1 MNAPAILLVTDR
13 DGVRGFVDV
22 GDDGWTPSSPAT
34 LIQLSDGGSVRVPTS
49 LLTAL
54 DEVNYFLSCSLAD
67 LLNPDDI
74 PPPEPVAAKPV
85 AARPVAAQP
94 VAARPVAARPVAAQ
108 PVAAQP
114 VAAQPVAAQPV
125 AAQPVAVQEVAAVQ
139 AVEAADS
146 LTSEVVSEDSLTAQP
161 IEPSGPSV
169 SAGNAAEEGPQTLVA
184 GRNLRVRQ
192 HVRARTEQVD
202 VSLLHEDLEVTRVA
216 VDRIVDGPV
225 PPRQEGDVT
234 IYSVL
239 EEVLVVEKRLVVRE
253 ELHVRVRRSERV
265 ETRQV
270 DLQNEELA
278 VEEQTAVRPAPGPP
292 AGRPT
297 PPPIR
302 RSEG

>member
-22 GDDGWTPSSPAT
+22 GDDGWTPSSSET

-74 PPPEPVAAKPV
+74 PPPEPAKPVAAKPV
-85 AARPVAAQP
+85 AAKPVIAAQAVIAAQP
-94 VAARPVAARPVAAQ
+94 VAA
-108 PVAAQP
+108 
-114 VAAQPVAAQPV
+114 
-125 AAQPVAVQEVAAVQ
+125 E
-139 AVEAADS
+139 S
-146 LTSEVVSEDSLTAQP
+146 LTAEAVAEDSLTAQS
-161 IEPSGPSV
+161 ITDGADGADGDDRAEDDDGPR
-169 SAGNAAEEGPQTLVA
+169 TLVA

-192 HVRARTEQVD
+192 QVRGRSEQVE

-270 DLQNEELA
+270 ELHNEELA

-292 AGRPT
+292 GPPGPPVGGRRT

>member
-22 GDDGWTPSSPAT
+22 GDDGWTPSSSET

-74 PPPEPVAAKPV
+74 PPPEPAKPVAAKPV
-85 AARPVAAQP
+85 AAQPVIAAQAVIAAQP
-94 VAARPVAARPVAAQ
+94 VAA
-108 PVAAQP
+108 
-114 VAAQPVAAQPV
+114 
-125 AAQPVAVQEVAAVQ
+125 E
-139 AVEAADS
+139 S
-146 LTSEVVSEDSLTAQP
+146 LTAEAVAEDSLTAQS
-161 IEPSGPSV
+161 IADDAEDEDGPR
-169 SAGNAAEEGPQTLVA
+169 TLVA
-184 GRNLRVRQ
+184 GRNLRIRQQVRG
-192 HVRARTEQVD
+192 HSEQVE

-270 DLQNEELA
+270 DLQSEELA
-278 VEEQTAVRPAPGPP
+278 VEEQTAVRAAPPP
-292 AGRPT
+292 PPPPSPSSSSSFSGRPT

>member
-22 GDDGWTPSSPAT
+22 GDDGWTPSNPET

-74 PPPEPVAAKPV
+74 PPPAPVKPVAQPVAQPVVAKPVAKPVATKPAAKPV
-85 AARPVAAQP
+85 AAPVPEP
-94 VAARPVAARPVAAQ
+94 VFP
-108 PVAAQP
+108 
-114 VAAQPVAAQPV
+114 
-125 AAQPVAVQEVAAVQ
+125 
-139 AVEAADS
+139 ADS
-146 LTSEVVSEDSLTAQP
+146 LTSEAVAEDSLTTQS
-161 IEPSGPSV
+161 ITGS
-169 SAGNAAEEGPQTLVA
+169 AAEDEEDGPRTLVA

-192 HVRARTEQVD
+192 QFRGRSEQVE
-202 VSLLHEDLEVTRVA
+202 VKLLHEDLEVTRVA
-216 VDRIVDGPV
+216 VDRVVDGPV

-253 ELHVRVRRSERV
+253 ELHVRVRRSERAETQQV
-265 ETRQV
+265 E
-270 DLQNEELA
+270 LQNEELA
-278 VEEQTAVRPAPGPP
+278 VEEQTAVRAAPTAPPPAP
-292 AGRPT
+292 AVSGRPT
-297 PPPIR
+297 PPPIK

>member
-22 GDDGWTPSSPAT
+22 GDDGWTPSSSET

-74 PPPEPVAAKPV
+74 PPPEPAKPVAAKPV
-85 AARPVAAQP
+85 AAKPVAAQP
-94 VAARPVAARPVAAQ
+94 VAAKPVAAKPVAAQ
-108 PVAAQP
+108 PVIAAQAVIAAQP
-114 VAAQPVAAQPV
+114 VAA
-125 AAQPVAVQEVAAVQ
+125 E
-139 AVEAADS
+139 S
-146 LTSEVVSEDSLTAQP
+146 LTAEAVAEDSLTAQS
-161 IEPSGPSV
+161 IADDAEDEDGPR
-169 SAGNAAEEGPQTLVA
+169 TLVA
-184 GRNLRVRQ
+184 GRNLRIRQQVRG
-192 HVRARTEQVD
+192 HSEQVE

-270 DLQNEELA
+270 DLQSEELA
-278 VEEQTAVRPAPGPP
+278 VEEQTAVRAAPPP
-292 AGRPT
+292 PPPPSPSSSFSGRPT